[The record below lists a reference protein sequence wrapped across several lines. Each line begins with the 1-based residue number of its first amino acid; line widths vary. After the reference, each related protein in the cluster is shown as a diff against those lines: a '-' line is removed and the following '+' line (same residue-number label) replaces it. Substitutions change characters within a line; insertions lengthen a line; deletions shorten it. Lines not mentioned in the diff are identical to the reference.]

1 VAQALRGELLSGP
14 AAVDIHVRTPNGREV
29 ELRVSGAP
37 LRDHTGQIIG
47 AVCVYL
53 DQTEG
58 KQLEREREEARA
70 NERTMREVNL
80 RLDTFVAMAA
90 HDLRSPVAVSRM
102 VVQVALQRLQQAST
116 HAHSSSGRLTQAV
129 ARAAVALETT
139 AGNLERLWRLVQ
151 QLLDVSRV
159 RQGTFVLNRQ
169 RLQLA
174 DAARASIEEQRLLNP
189 ERTIELDLSNL
200 SELTDPGA
208 EAISVDADA
217 DRLGQVLSNY
227 LANAVRYSPEDQ
239 PIVVS
244 LRVAEEQVAR
254 PQTADDAGTAAA
266 SPGMEPAVECPSQ
279 RVARVEVRDHG
290 MGISREEQAT
300 IWDRFQRAK
309 NVSEASGLGLG
320 LYIARMIVEM
330 HGGNVGVES
339 EPGQGSTFWFTL
351 PLAPTDV
358 KVQVAAAPTGDQ
370 SAAS

>member
-1 VAQALRGELLSGP
+1 
-14 AAVDIHVRTPNGREV
+14 
-29 ELRVSGAP
+29 
-37 LRDHTGQIIG
+37 
-47 AVCVYL
+47 
-53 DQTEG
+53 
-58 KQLEREREEARA
+58 
-70 NERTMREVNL
+70 
-80 RLDTFVAMAA
+80 
-90 HDLRSPVAVSRM
+90 
-102 VVQVALQRLQQAST
+102 
-116 HAHSSSGRLTQAV
+116 
-129 ARAAVALETT
+129 
-139 AGNLERLWRLVQ
+139 
-151 QLLDVSRV
+151 
-159 RQGTFVLNRQ
+159 
-169 RLQLA
+169 
-174 DAARASIEEQRLLNP
+174 
-189 ERTIELDLSNL
+189 
-200 SELTDPGA
+200 
-208 EAISVDADA
+208 VDADA